1 MIEDIRQ
8 AVGNVIY
15 ERYGKSVHSAQT
27 VFLITQAINRELS
40 TEYGGGDEDGAYL
53 WCPDENSVSGKGSR
67 YDAER
72 VIRDVKFLY
81 GEDCFLVERLVSKG
95 VRLEVGES

>member
-1 MIEDIRQ
+1 MSEVIRE
-8 AVGNVIY
+8 AVGKVIY
-15 ERYGKSVHSAQT
+15 ERYGKGVHSAQT
-27 VFLITQAINRELS
+27 VFLITQAISRELS
-40 TEYGGGDEDGAYL
+40 TEYGAGDEEGAYL

-81 GEDCFLVERLVSKG
+81 DEDCFLVERLVSNG
-95 VRLEVGES
+95 VRVEGEA

>member
-1 MIEDIRQ
+1 MIEVIRE

-15 ERYGKSVHSAQT
+15 ERYGKGVHSAQT

-40 TEYGGGDEDGAYL
+40 TEYGAGDKEGAYL

-67 YDAER
+67 RDAEK
-72 VIRDVKFLY
+72 VIEVGKELYDEDYFLMQ
-81 GEDCFLVERLVSKG
+81 RLVSKG
-95 VRLEVGES
+95 VRLGADES

>member
-15 ERYGKSVHSAQT
+15 ERYGKGVHSAQT

-40 TEYGGGDEDGAYL
+40 TEYGAGDKDGAYF

-67 YDAER
+67 VEAEK
-72 VIRDVKFLY
+72 VIEEAKALY
-81 GEDCFLVERLVSKG
+81 GRDYFLIHRLVSNGYQAKG
-95 VRLEVGES
+95 GES